1 VLAERGSEG
10 WESLE
15 KYVEKENEE
24 VVGSVN
30 GKGMVGRMMSKRKG
44 PSGVLAASQLCYA
57 MLTTR
62 LGLSIWLS
70 VEI

>member
-1 VLAERGSEG
+1 MTNDEQ
-10 WESLE
+10 
-15 KYVEKENEE
+15 EE
-24 VVGSVN
+24 DPG
-30 GKGMVGRMMSKRKG
+30 
-44 PSGVLAASQLCYA
+44 GVLAASQLCYA